1 VAAAESRVRAD
12 ARHDAGGGLAVRLV
26 IAFVLFLALVVPLA
40 AGATVDP
47 RAPRQQHTA
56 ADTKLAKSI
65 VLRRADF
72 APGWTL
78 DPPARTNP
86 PCTAGPDESN
96 FVQTAKVNPSY
107 TYKDHITNVGS
118 EVDIFRKAADARSD
132 WRASTPSLLGTC
144 LVQSASAGFGKKVHV
159 RLASTTRLPAPKGVE
174 RGLHYRYVLVVRSAR
189 TTNFVIDV
197 VALGRGRVTA
207 VLYTLSVLAPLPT
220 SAVTALTGVLA
231 ARLNAS
237 HGGITA

>member
-1 VAAAESRVRAD
+1 MAAAESRVRAD
-12 ARHDAGGGLAVRLV
+12 ARHDPGGGLIMRLV
-26 IAFVLFLALVVPLA
+26 VAFVLFALVVPMA
-40 AGATVDP
+40 AGAAVDP

-65 VLRRADF
+65 VLRRTDF
-72 APGWTL
+72 AAGWAL
-78 DPPARTNP
+78 DPPAKTNP

-118 EVDIFRKAADARSD
+118 EVDVFRKAADARSD

-159 RLASTTRLPAPKGVE
+159 RLASTKRLPAPKGVD
-174 RGLHYRYVLVVRSAR
+174 RGLHYRYVLVVRSTK

-207 VLYTLSVLAPLPT
+207 VLYTLSVQAPLPAP
-220 SAVTALTGVLA
+220 AVTALTGLLA
-231 ARLNAS
+231 ARLNS
-237 HGGITA
+237 THGGITA